1 MAKRN
6 QSKQKMKRGFSKIT
20 VQYLNSIKDRYMNI
34 SKKKYFKITMN
45 AFTIFFAIIGFLSS
59 IATLDSYI
67 NDDRKAESLFLKA
80 KDYYND
86 KDYDKASKAAQ
97 KAFNINP
104 NIENLK
110 YYYTLSL
117 LKSNDP
123 NRFEAAK
130 DVYMGNVLNSNASEL
145 AILGYIYHNDGEYHK
160 VLETFDKID
169 DPLHVNKE
177 IYPIYVKSWVDSTYK
192 TLSYE
197 EAKNRVNKYMIQINR
212 KYNSEKTSMSDG
224 MKFLYV
230 EKKGVEIHF
239 KDIFDFDLEPINYS
253 NLILNNI
260 AFNYAME
267 NQDSVNLDNIIA
279 NGAQGFDVFNYQEI
293 DLNKDFLF
301 QFNSY
306 ITSYSGFTETHLSN
320 IKFTFDKTIDALKRA
335 QNSIE
340 YQYKDELQLL
350 YLLNNIFVSNNNLDW
365 EKYDIQLLEDKKI
378 NILLPKK
385 IEDYRLEG
393 EIFEGIAVNY
403 KGISNTGVFKD
414 WYIYEIG
421 IEKGKYRSSDN
432 FTFRDVDNN
441 MVPLFFVRE
450 F

>member
-1 MAKRN
+1 M
-6 QSKQKMKRGFSKIT
+6 T
-20 VQYLNSIKDRYMNI
+20 VQYLNSIKDKCLFI
-34 SKKKYFKITMN
+34 SKKKYFKITMK

-104 NIENLK
+104 NIDNLK

-117 LKSNDP
+117 LKSNEP
-123 NRFEAAK
+123 NRFEVAK

-160 VLETFDKID
+160 ALETFNKID
-169 DPLHVNKE
+169 DPLNVNKE

-230 EKKGVEIHF
+230 EKKGVEINF

-306 ITSYSGFTETHLSN
+306 ITSYSGFSETHLSN

-335 QNSIE
+335 QNSKE

-350 YLLNNIFVSNNNLDW
+350 YLLNNVFVSNNNLNW
-365 EKYDIQLLEDKKI
+365 GKYDIQLLEDKKI

-385 IEDYRLEG
+385 IEDYRLKG
-393 EIFEGIAVNY
+393 KIFEDISVNY
-403 KGISNTGVFKD
+403 KGINNTGVLKD

-421 IEKGKYRSSDN
+421 IKKGKYRSSDN
-432 FTFRDVDNN
+432 FTFRNVNN